1 MAKIVIAT
9 MLEKPLTRFMSLAK
23 DSLYN
28 AFKCVVDE
36 NIQMLIIVLIGIIEL
51 VKTNVTYSKGCLSTG
66 NLTNGFVKV
75 GKFGVSSGKCFQQ

>member
-9 MLEKPLTRFMSLAK
+9 MLKNPLTRFMSLAEN
-23 DSLYN
+23 SLYN
-28 AFKCVVDE
+28 AFKYVVDE
-36 NIQMLIIVLIGIIEL
+36 NMLMFIIVLIEMIEL

-75 GKFGVSSGKCFQQ
+75 GKFGVS

>member
-9 MLEKPLTRFMSLAK
+9 MLKQPLARFMSVAK

-28 AFKCVVDE
+28 ALKYVVDE
-36 NIQMLIIVLIGIIEL
+36 NILMFIIVLIEIIEL

-75 GKFGVSSGKCFQQ
+75 GKFGVSYGKCFQQ